1 MNIKK
6 AETMA
11 EHRDADYSDT
21 EYSDAEHR
29 EDETDSETE
38 REEDSEA
45 LSEIWDSMVN
55 YFIDPEGNEFELSTS
70 PQTLL
75 KIFQEIIKKK
85 QEVYDTIII
94 TNFFASIRFIECGVG
109 FDISTQESRDA
120 LLEICNYFET
130 IETLYINETDI
141 GLSDMLPFLK
151 SLFETHETI
160 KSFVFQNNTIY
171 KLEEP
176 TETDISNVTSIFEL
190 ISSSKITY
198 LNLSDSIKPYSEEI
212 LDYAIVKPLID
223 CLKKSNISTLDLGFC
238 NLKNEDIF
246 LHLLSN
252 LSKYVKEIHFEYN
265 IEKIKDI
272 NTFIMNLFNTLST
285 TNIFECNLEHI
296 DDEYEGPEITD
307 KTLSYVREIMEED
320 NFSLIDFRMSCPPVN
335 KIMEPFLDRN
345 KQIYW
350 LPKHNSYFCN
360 DDNFYKMLITFL
372 LLNYNHNNSSTLPQL
387 PQIICNQ
394 IFGMFRRNTFINY

>member
-1 MNIKK
+1 
-6 AETMA
+6 MA
-11 EHRDADYSDT
+11 EYSDE
-21 EYSDAEHR
+21 EYSDAEYR
-29 EDETDSETE
+29 
-38 REEDSEA
+38 EDSEIDSKA
-45 LSEIWDSMVN
+45 LSEIWDSIVN
-55 YFIDPEGNEFELSTS
+55 TFVDPEVNEFKLSTS
-70 PQTLL
+70 PQTFLE
-75 KIFQEIIKKK
+75 IFQVIINTKK
-85 QEVYDTIII
+85 EFYDTIII

-141 GLSDMLPFLK
+141 RLSDMLPFLK
-151 SLFETHETI
+151 SLLETHKTI

-176 TETDISNVTSIFEL
+176 SETDIDDFISILEL

-198 LNLSDSIKPYSEEI
+198 LNLSDSIKNYSDEI
-212 LDYAIVKPLID
+212 LNYAIVKPLID
-223 CLKKSNISTLDLGFC
+223 CLEKSNISILDLGFC

-246 LHLLSN
+246 LKLLSN
-252 LSKYVKEIHFEYN
+252 LSENLKIINFDYN
-265 IEKIKDI
+265 IEINDI
-272 NTFIMNLFNTLST
+272 NTFSMNLFETLPT
-285 TNIFECNLEHI
+285 TNIIECNIEHSEY
-296 DDEYEGPEITD
+296 EYEGPEITD
-307 KTLSYVREIMEED
+307 KTLSYVRKIMEED
-320 NFSLIDFRMSCPPVN
+320 NFSLIDFRMSCPQIN
-335 KIMEPFLDRN
+335 KMMEPFLDRN

-372 LLNYNHNNSSTLPQL
+372 LLNYNHNNSLPLPQL

-394 IFGMFRRNTFINY
+394 IFGMFRRTTFIINY

>member
-1 MNIKK
+1 M
-6 AETMA
+6 ADYSDA
-11 EHRDADYSDT
+11 EHSDADYSDEEHSYI
-21 EYSDAEHR
+21 EYSDAEYR
-29 EDETDSETE
+29 EDSETDSEI
-38 REEDSEA
+38 DSKA

-55 YFIDPEGNEFELSTS
+55 YFVDPEGNEFELTTS

-75 KIFQEIIKKK
+75 EIFQEIIKTKK
-85 QEVYDTIII
+85 EVYDTIII

-109 FDISTQESRDA
+109 FDISTQENRDA

-141 GLSDMLPFLK
+141 DLSDMLPFLK
-151 SLFETHETI
+151 SLFETHKTI

-176 TETDISNVTSIFEL
+176 TETDISNVISILEL
-190 ISSSKITY
+190 ISSSNISY
-198 LNLSDSIKPYSEEI
+198 LNLSDSIKTYSEEI

-223 CLKKSNISTLDLGFC
+223 CLKRSNISTLDLGFC
-238 NLKNEDIF
+238 NFKNEDIF

-252 LSKYVKEIHFEYN
+252 ISENLKIIHFEYN
-265 IEKIKDI
+265 IEIKDI

-296 DDEYEGPEITD
+296 EYEYEGPEITD
-307 KTLSYVREIMEED
+307 KTLSYLRKIMEED
-320 NFSLIDFRMSCPPVN
+320 NFSLIDFRISCPPVN

-372 LLNYNHNNSSTLPQL
+372 LLNYNHNNSSPLPQL